1 MELDR
6 SMNSRWAWLAV
17 FLSVAWVF
25 SVQAADEWKTYR
37 YPQDGFAIEFPGVP
51 APQEQKLDPKRLL
64 RDSQYWFEKGDVAYG
79 IGASLFHHNIIAGR
93 TPDMQIAAVIEGVRG
108 SLKCTIRSQRP
119 LSFPGATAR
128 ELIMEKCQTTS
139 GGVARQR
146 VLIAG
151 DWLYQVMVLGS
162 KPGTEDSDD
171 NKRFLDSFSLT
182 AR

>member
-1 MELDR
+1 
-6 SMNSRWAWLAV
+6 MNIRLVWLAA
-17 FLSVAWVF
+17 LLTIAWAS

-37 YPQDGFAIEFPGVP
+37 YSQDGFAIDFPGSP
-51 APQEQKLDPKRLL
+51 APQEQKLDPKRML
-64 RDSQYWFEKGDVAYG
+64 RDNQYWFEKGDIAFG

-93 TPDMQIAAVIEGVRG
+93 TPDKQIEAVIEGVRG

-128 ELIMEKCQTTS
+128 EFVMEKCQTIS

-162 KPGTEDSDD
+162 TPGTEDSDD
-171 NKRFLDSFSLT
+171 TKRFLDSFSLT